1 MRYTR
6 QAKIL
11 ELISANDIETQD
23 ELAKMLVL
31 NGFKVTQATVS
42 RDIKELKL
50 VKVLGPEG
58 KYKYATGQATD
69 PLSSERYMNLIR
81 DMVLSAASAE
91 NLVVVKTMSGCGAAC
106 AGCAVCGPAAGT
118 ACSGPVSRVSFFTSF
133 ARFRS
138 AAARSRTILRSSR
151 AIFFRSFPTP
161 CMSK

>member
-91 NLVVVKTMSGCGAAC
+91 NLVVVKTMSGCAAAC
-106 AGCAVCGPAAGT
+106 AEAIDSLELDGVVGTIAGDNTIFLAVRNEADAAEI
-118 ACSGPVSRVSFFTSF
+118 
-133 ARFRS
+133 ARRIRLL
-138 AAARSRTILRSSR
+138 AG
-151 AIFFRSFPTP
+151 
-161 CMSK
+161 KE

>member
-106 AGCAVCGPAAGT
+106 AEAIDSLELDGVVGTIAGDNTIFLAAISKEKAGQL
-118 ACSGPVSRVSFFTSF
+118 VRFFNEQIKSR
-133 ARFRS
+133 
-138 AAARSRTILRSSR
+138 
-151 AIFFRSFPTP
+151 
-161 CMSK
+161 

>member
-91 NLVVVKTMSGCGAAC
+91 NLVVVKTMSGCAAAC
-106 AGCAVCGPAAGT
+106 AEAIDSLELDGVVGTIAGDNTIFLAAISKEKAGQL
-118 ACSGPVSRVSFFTSF
+118 VRFFNEQIKSR
-133 ARFRS
+133 
-138 AAARSRTILRSSR
+138 
-151 AIFFRSFPTP
+151 
-161 CMSK
+161 

>member
-31 NGFKVTQATVS
+31 NGVKVTQATVS

-91 NLVVVKTMSGCGAAC
+91 NLVVVKTMSGCAAAC
-106 AGCAVCGPAAGT
+106 AEAIDSLELDGVVGTIAGDNTIFLAAISKEKAGQL
-118 ACSGPVSRVSFFTSF
+118 VRFFNEQIKSR
-133 ARFRS
+133 
-138 AAARSRTILRSSR
+138 
-151 AIFFRSFPTP
+151 
-161 CMSK
+161 

>member
-58 KYKYATGQATD
+58 KYKYATG
-69 PLSSERYMNLIR
+69 
-81 DMVLSAASAE
+81 
-91 NLVVVKTMSGCGAAC
+91 
-106 AGCAVCGPAAGT
+106 
-118 ACSGPVSRVSFFTSF
+118 
-133 ARFRS
+133 
-138 AAARSRTILRSSR
+138 
-151 AIFFRSFPTP
+151 
-161 CMSK
+161 